1 MLFKDIPIGGRNKLA
16 RKVMLSPEDKNNP
29 QIRVLSEDLA
39 NQIAA
44 GEVVERPASV
54 VKELI
59 ENSIDA
65 RAKII
70 RLDIE
75 GGGKKKIR
83 VMDNGIGMLPEEC
96 KIAFSRHATSKIS
109 KFGDLETIRSLGF
122 RGEAL
127 PSIASVAKVRCVSA
141 RNENQ
146 GGKLIVL
153 EGGTLIEEKDFA
165 CPQGTTIE
173 VDQLF
178 YVTPAR
184 SKFLKGDS
192 TEFSHITQVVTQ
204 HALAY
209 PSIHFQL
216 THNGRDV
223 IQTLPTD
230 QIHYRIAELF
240 GADLAKSLVQV
251 TSNSED
257 YELQGYVSNPVYNRS
272 NRSAQY
278 CFING
283 RFVRDKVILH
293 ATQQGYS
300 HLLPKGK
307 HPALF
312 LFLNMEPRLLDV
324 NVHPSKAEVR
334 FAFQQDVHQFVSR
347 SIRDALENN
356 LQTPVEETQTVYN
369 DIPISTGSE
378 NRVFRQDIPFRVGK
392 KYETCSF
399 EQGKMSEFLRGTNYS
414 AGIEPQASSSLQQV
428 MGFGKPPI
436 PVSNLIYSEFEP
448 LGQLDSSFIIMQG
461 KKGLLVVDQHVAH
474 ERILYERFREAAKE
488 KKIEVQNLLFP
499 ITVEIPPTE
508 TEILTPHLERLR
520 QLGLELETFGKNEFL
535 LRSVPAILKNIDNEK
550 ILRDTIELLPTGDNE
565 DILHDKYQD
574 VLIMMSCRN
583 AIKVNHPLNLEQ
595 IRKLISDLEETSM
608 PFTCPH
614 GRPISL
620 LFDMDDILKKFLRK

>member
-1 MLFKDIPIGGRNKLA
+1 M
-16 RKVMLSPEDKNNP
+16 KNNKP
-29 QIRVLSEDLA
+29 PIRVLSDDLA

-54 VKELI
+54 VKELV

-65 RAKII
+65 EATLI
-70 RLDIE
+70 RLEIE

-83 VMDNGIGMLPEEC
+83 IMDNGLGMLPEEC
-96 KIAFSRHATSKIS
+96 GIAFSRHATSKIS
-109 KFGDLETIRSLGF
+109 EFSDLETIQSLGF

-127 PSIASVAKVRCVSA
+127 PSIASVAKVRCTSA
-141 RNENQ
+141 RNEEQ
-146 GGKLIVL
+146 GGKLIVV

-173 VDQLF
+173 VAQLF
-178 YVTPAR
+178 YSTPAR

-204 HALAY
+204 QALAY
-209 PSIHFQL
+209 PSIQFQL

-240 GADLAKSLVQV
+240 GTDMAKSLVQV
-251 TSNSED
+251 NSSSGD
-257 YELQGYVSNPVYNRS
+257 YQLEGYVSNPVYTRS

-300 HLLPKGK
+300 HLLPKGQ

-312 LFLNMEPRLLDV
+312 LYLKMDPKLLDV

-347 SIRDALENN
+347 SIREALEKN
-356 LQTPVEETQTVYN
+356 LQTPIQEQKPVD
-369 DIPISTGSE
+369 DIPISVSPSYKQEAPAWVKASENTVTFQQGNLSEALKNMTGSHGFE
-378 NRVFRQDIPFRVGK
+378 AQPSSIP
-392 KYETCSF
+392 
-399 EQGKMSEFLRGTNYS
+399 
-414 AGIEPQASSSLQQV
+414 QQV
-428 MGFGKPPI
+428 IGFDKPPI
-436 PVSNLIYSEFEP
+436 PVSHLIYSEFEP
-448 LGQLDSSFIIMQG
+448 LGQLDNSFIIMQG
-461 KKGLLVVDQHVAH
+461 KRGLLVVDQHVAH

-488 KKIEVQNLLFP
+488 KRVEVQNLLFP
-499 ITVEIPPTE
+499 ETIGLSPAE
-508 TEILTPHLERLR
+508 TEVLSPHIDRLKE
-520 QLGLELETFGKNEFL
+520 LGLELEPFGKNEFL
-535 LRSVPAILKNIDNEK
+535 LRSVPAILKNINSEK
-550 ILRDTIELLPTGDNE
+550 LLRDTLELLPKESDEN
-565 DILHDKYQD
+565 ILHDKYED

-583 AIKVNHPLNLEQ
+583 AIKVNHPMNLDQ
-595 IRKLISDLEETSM
+595 IRKLISDLEQTSM

-620 LFDMDDILKKFLRK
+620 LFEMDDILKKFLRK

>member
-1 MLFKDIPIGGRNKLA
+1 MPTSADINKP
-16 RKVMLSPEDKNNP
+16 R
-29 QIRVLSEDLA
+29 IRVLSEELA

-54 VKELI
+54 VKELL

-65 RAKII
+65 GATLI
-70 RLDIE
+70 RIDIE

-83 VMDNGIGMLPEEC
+83 IMDNGIGMLPEEC
-96 KIAFSRHATSKIS
+96 RIAFSRHATSKIS
-109 KFGDLETIRSLGF
+109 DFSDLETIHSLGF

-127 PSIASVAKVRCVSA
+127 PSIASVAKVRCTSA
-141 RNENQ
+141 RSENQ
-146 GGKLIVL
+146 GGKLIVV
-153 EGGTLIEEKDFA
+153 EGGELIEEKDFA

-173 VDQLF
+173 VAQLF
-178 YVTPAR
+178 YITPAR

-204 HALAY
+204 QALAY
-209 PSIHFQL
+209 PSIQFQL
-216 THNGRDV
+216 THNGREV
-223 IQTLPTD
+223 IQTLPSD

-240 GADLAKSLVQV
+240 GTELAKSLVQV
-251 TSNSED
+251 KSSSGD
-257 YELQGYVSNPVYNRS
+257 YRLEGYVSNPVFTRS

-283 RFVRDKVILH
+283 RFVRDKVVLH

-300 HLLPKGK
+300 HLLPKGQ

-312 LFLNMEPRLLDV
+312 LYLNMDPKLLDV

-334 FAFQQDVHQFVSR
+334 FAFQQDVHQFISR
-347 SIRDALENN
+347 SIREALEKN
-356 LQTPVEETQTVYN
+356 LQSPAEDLQPVYEN
-369 DIPISTGSE
+369 IPI
-378 NRVFRQDIPFRVGK
+378 K
-392 KYETCSF
+392 
-399 EQGKMSEFLRGTNYS
+399 TNY
-414 AGIEPQASSSLQQV
+414 EKPFYREASSWVNKSEEVAPFQQGDLSEALRNMTSSHGFHSKISSSPQQV
-428 MGFGKPPI
+428 MGFDKAPI

-448 LGQLDSSFIIMQG
+448 LGQLNSSFIIMQG

-474 ERILYERFREAAKE
+474 ERILYERFRESAKK

-499 ITVEIPPTE
+499 LTVEFSPAE
-508 TEILTPHLERLR
+508 TELLIFHLDRLK

-550 ILRDTIELLPTGDNE
+550 LLRDTIELLPKDGDEN
-565 DILHDKYQD
+565 ILHEKYED

-583 AIKVNHPLNLEQ
+583 AIKVNHPLNLDQ
-595 IRKLISDLEETSM
+595 IRKLISDLEQTSM

-620 LFDMDDILKKFLRK
+620 LFDIEDILKKFLRK

>member
-1 MLFKDIPIGGRNKLA
+1 MPRPTDINK
-16 RKVMLSPEDKNNP
+16 S
-29 QIRVLSEDLA
+29 QIRILSDDLA

-54 VKELI
+54 VKELL

-65 RAKII
+65 GATLI

-83 VMDNGIGMLPEEC
+83 IMDNGMGMLPEEC
-96 KIAFSRHATSKIS
+96 KLAFSRHATSKIS
-109 KFGDLETIRSLGF
+109 EFSDLETIQSLGF

-127 PSIASVAKVRCVSA
+127 PSIASVAKVRCTSA
-141 RNENQ
+141 RSETQ
-146 GGKLIVL
+146 GGKLIVV
-153 EGGTLIEEKDFA
+153 EGGTLVEDKDFA

-173 VDQLF
+173 VAQLF
-178 YVTPAR
+178 YSTPAR

-204 HALAY
+204 QALAY
-209 PSIHFQL
+209 PSIQFQL
-216 THNGRDV
+216 IHNGRNV

-230 QIHYRIAELF
+230 QTHYRIAELF
-240 GADLAKSLVQV
+240 GADLGKSLVQV
-251 TSNSED
+251 NSNSGD
-257 YELQGYVSNPVYNRS
+257 YQLEGYVSNPVYTRS

-300 HLLPKGK
+300 HLLPKGQ

-312 LFLNMEPRLLDV
+312 LYLTMDPKLLDV

-347 SIRDALENN
+347 SIREGLEKNM
-356 LQTPVEETQTVYN
+356 QAPVEDVRPIN
-369 DIPISTGSE
+369 DDIPIHSNFRKPTETPSWIGKSEKTSFSQGNLSDSLRAMAGSH
-378 NRVFRQDIPFRVGK
+378 G
-392 KYETCSF
+392 F
-399 EQGKMSEFLRGTNYS
+399 ES
-414 AGIEPQASSSLQQV
+414 QATTPSSQV
-428 MGFGKPPI
+428 TWFDKPPI
-436 PVSNLIYSEFEP
+436 PVSHLIYSEFEP
-448 LGQLDSSFIIMQG
+448 LGQLDCSFIIMQG

-499 ITVEIPPTE
+499 LTVEFSPAE
-508 TEILTPHLERLR
+508 TEILTPHLDRLQ

-550 ILRDTIELLPTGDNE
+550 LLRDTIELLPKGGEENV
-565 DILHDKYQD
+565 LHDKYED

-583 AIKVNHPLNLEQ
+583 AIKVNHPLNLDQ
-595 IRKLISDLEETSM
+595 IRKLISDLEQTTM

-620 LFDMDDILKKFLRK
+620 LFDMNDILKKFLRK

>member
-1 MLFKDIPIGGRNKLA
+1 VEKHK
-16 RKVMLSPEDKNNP
+16 SS
-29 QIRVLSEDLA
+29 IRVLSEDLA

-54 VKELI
+54 VKELV

-65 RAKII
+65 GATLI

-75 GGGKKKIR
+75 GGGKTKIR
-83 VMDNGIGMLPEEC
+83 IMDNGMGMLPEEC

-109 KFGDLETIRSLGF
+109 EFSDLETIQSLGF

-127 PSIASVAKVRCVSA
+127 PSIASVAKVRCTSA
-141 RNENQ
+141 RDEEQ
-146 GGKLIVL
+146 GGKRIVV
-153 EGGTLIEEKDFA
+153 EGGELIEEKDFA

-173 VDQLF
+173 VAHLF
-178 YVTPAR
+178 YSTPAR

-204 HALAY
+204 QALAY
-209 PSIHFQL
+209 PAIQFQL
-216 THNGRDV
+216 THNGREV

-230 QIHYRIAELF
+230 QVHYRIAELF

-251 TSNSED
+251 NSSSGD
-257 YELQGYVSNPVYNRS
+257 YKLEGYVSNPVYTRS
-272 NRSAQY
+272 NRSAQF

-300 HLLPKGK
+300 HLLPKGQ

-312 LFLNMEPRLLDV
+312 LYLTMDPKLLDV

-347 SIRDALENN
+347 SILEALEKNT
-356 LQTPVEETQTVYN
+356 QTPVEKPQSIDD
-369 DIPISTGSE
+369 DIPINTPYEKPFYKSE
-378 NRVFRQDIPFRVGK
+378 VPSWAVKQEPGAPYQQGNLS
-392 KYETCSF
+392 EAL
-399 EQGKMSEFLRGTNYS
+399 GKMGHGFDLQT
-414 AGIEPQASSSLQQV
+414 PSLPQQV
-428 MGFGKPPI
+428 MGFDKVPV

-448 LGQLDSSFIIMQG
+448 LGQLENSFIVMQG

-474 ERILYERFREAAKE
+474 ERILYERFREAAKD

-499 ITVEIPPTE
+499 ETIEFSPAE
-508 TEILTPHLERLR
+508 TEILIPHIDRLKE
-520 QLGLELETFGKNEFL
+520 LGLELEAFGKNGFL
-535 LRSVPAILKNIDNEK
+535 LRSVPAILKNTDNEK
-550 ILRDTIELLPTGDNE
+550 LLRDTIELLPKGGNE
-565 DILHDKYQD
+565 DILHDKYED

-583 AIKVNHPLNLEQ
+583 AIKVNHPLNLDQ
-595 IRKLISDLEETSM
+595 IRKLISDLEQTSM

-620 LFDMDDILKKFLRK
+620 LFDIDDILKKFLRK

>member
-1 MLFKDIPIGGRNKLA
+1 
-16 RKVMLSPEDKNNP
+16 MLSD
-29 QIRVLSEDLA
+29 DLA

-54 VKELI
+54 VKELV

-65 RAKII
+65 DATLI

-83 VMDNGIGMLPEEC
+83 VMDNGMGMLPEEC
-96 KIAFSRHATSKIS
+96 KTAFSRHATSKIS
-109 KFGDLETIRSLGF
+109 ELSDLETIQSLGF

-127 PSIASVAKVRCVSA
+127 PSIASVAKVRCTSA
-141 RNENQ
+141 RSENQ
-146 GGKLIVL
+146 GGKLIVV
-153 EGGTLIEEKDFA
+153 EGGNLIEEKDFA

-173 VDQLF
+173 VAQLF

-204 HALAY
+204 QALAY
-209 PSIHFQL
+209 PSIQFQL
-216 THNGRDV
+216 THNGREV

-240 GADLAKSLVQV
+240 GTDLAKSLVQV
-251 TSNSED
+251 KSSSGD
-257 YELQGYVSNPVYNRS
+257 YRLKGYVSNPVYTRS

-278 CFING
+278 CFVNG

-293 ATQQGYS
+293 GTQQGYN
-300 HLLPKGK
+300 HLLPKGQ

-312 LFLNMEPRLLDV
+312 LYLSMNPKLLDV

-334 FAFQQDVHQFVSR
+334 FAFQQDVHQFISR
-347 SIRDALENN
+347 SIREALEKN
-356 LQTPVEETQTVYN
+356 LQSPVEDLQSVYEN
-369 DIPISTGSE
+369 IPT
-378 NRVFRQDIPFRVGK
+378 K
-392 KYETCSF
+392 
-399 EQGKMSEFLRGTNYS
+399 TNYEKPFYS
-414 AGIEPQASSSLQQV
+414 EAPSWVKKSEEVAPFQQGNLSEALRNMTDSHGFHSKISSSPQQV
-428 MGFGKPPI
+428 MGFDKAPI

-448 LGQLDSSFIIMQG
+448 LGQLNSSFIIMQG

-474 ERILYERFREAAKE
+474 ERILYERFRESAKK

-499 ITVEIPPTE
+499 LTVELSPTE
-508 TEILTPHLERLR
+508 TELLIFHLDRLK

-550 ILRDTIELLPTGDNE
+550 LLRDTIELLPKDGDEN
-565 DILHDKYQD
+565 ILHEKYED

-583 AIKVNHPLNLEQ
+583 AIKVNHPLNLDQ
-595 IRKLISDLEETSM
+595 IRKLISDLEQTSM

-620 LFDMDDILKKFLRK
+620 LFGMDDILKKFLRKKTIPVEGNKK

>member
-1 MLFKDIPIGGRNKLA
+1 MPTPTDINQQ
-16 RKVMLSPEDKNNP
+16 
-29 QIRVLSEDLA
+29 QIRVLSDDLA

-54 VKELI
+54 VKELV

-65 RAKII
+65 GATLI

-75 GGGKKKIR
+75 EGGKKKIR
-83 VMDNGIGMLPEEC
+83 IMDNGMGMLPEEC
-96 KIAFSRHATSKIS
+96 KLAFSRHATSKIS
-109 KFGDLETIRSLGF
+109 EFSDLETIQSLGF

-127 PSIASVAKVRCVSA
+127 PSIASVAKVRCTSA

-146 GGKLIVL
+146 GGKLIVV
-153 EGGTLIEEKDFA
+153 EGGALVEDKDFA

-173 VDQLF
+173 VAQLF
-178 YVTPAR
+178 YSTPAR

-204 HALAY
+204 QALAY
-209 PSIHFQL
+209 PSIQFQL
-216 THNGRDV
+216 FHNGRDV

-240 GADLAKSLVQV
+240 GADLGKSLVQV
-251 TSNSED
+251 NSSSGD
-257 YELQGYVSNPVYNRS
+257 YQLEGYVSNPVYTRS

-293 ATQQGYS
+293 ATQQGYN
-300 HLLPKGK
+300 HLLPKGQ

-312 LFLNMEPRLLDV
+312 LYLTTDPKLLDV

-347 SIRDALENN
+347 SIRQALEKNM
-356 LQTPVEETQTVYN
+356 QAPVEDVRSIVDISPNSNYKKPIETPSWQNKSEEYHSFSQGNLSDTLKAMA
-369 DIPISTGSE
+369 GSH
-378 NRVFRQDIPFRVGK
+378 G
-392 KYETCSF
+392 F
-399 EQGKMSEFLRGTNYS
+399 ESKATT
-414 AGIEPQASSSLQQV
+414 PSSSV
-428 MGFGKPPI
+428 TWFDKPPI
-436 PVSNLIYSEFEP
+436 PVSHLIYSEFEP

-474 ERILYERFREAAKE
+474 ERILYERFREAAKK

-499 ITVEIPPTE
+499 LTVKFSPAE
-508 TEILTPHLERLR
+508 TEILTPHLDRLK
-520 QLGLELETFGKNEFL
+520 QLGLELEIFGKNEFL

-550 ILRDTIELLPTGDNE
+550 LLRDTIELLPKGGDEN
-565 DILHDKYQD
+565 ILHDKYED

-583 AIKVNHPLNLEQ
+583 AIKVNHTLNLDQ
-595 IRKLISDLEETSM
+595 IRKLISDLEQTTM

>member
-1 MLFKDIPIGGRNKLA
+1 MPSTTNINQ
-16 RKVMLSPEDKNNP
+16 P
-29 QIRVLSEDLA
+29 QIKVLSEDLA

-54 VKELI
+54 VKELV

-65 RAKII
+65 GATLI

-83 VMDNGIGMLPEEC
+83 IMDNGMGMLPGEC
-96 KIAFSRHATSKIS
+96 KLAFSRHATSKIF
-109 KFGDLETIRSLGF
+109 KFSDLETIQSLGF

-127 PSIASVAKVRCVSA
+127 PSIASVAKVRCTSA
-141 RNENQ
+141 RSENQ
-146 GGKLIVL
+146 GGKLIVV
-153 EGGTLIEEKDFA
+153 EGGALVEDKDFA

-173 VDQLF
+173 VAQLF
-178 YVTPAR
+178 YSTPAR

-204 HALAY
+204 QALAY
-209 PSIHFQL
+209 PSIQFQL

-240 GADLAKSLVQV
+240 GADLGKSLVQV
-251 TSNSED
+251 SSSSGD
-257 YELQGYVSNPVYNRS
+257 YQLKGYVSNPVYTRS

-300 HLLPKGK
+300 HLLPKGQ

-312 LFLNMEPRLLDV
+312 LYLTMDPKLLDV

-347 SIRDALENN
+347 SIREALEKNMQAPVEDVRPIDDDIPLHSNYKKPIEPPSFSQGNLADALRTMAGSHGFES
-356 LQTPVEETQTVYN
+356 QTTTP
-369 DIPISTGSE
+369 
-378 NRVFRQDIPFRVGK
+378 
-392 KYETCSF
+392 
-399 EQGKMSEFLRGTNYS
+399 
-414 AGIEPQASSSLQQV
+414 SLSV
-428 MGFGKPPI
+428 TWFDKPPI
-436 PVSNLIYSEFEP
+436 PVSHLIYSEFEP
-448 LGQLDSSFIIMQG
+448 LGQLDCSFIIMQG

-474 ERILYERFREAAKE
+474 ERILYECFREAAKK

-499 ITVEIPPTE
+499 LTVKFSPAE
-508 TEILTPHLERLR
+508 TEILTPHLDRLQ

-550 ILRDTIELLPTGDNE
+550 LLRDTIELLPKSGNE
-565 DILHDKYQD
+565 NVLHDKYQD

-583 AIKVNHPLNLEQ
+583 AIKVNHPLNLDQ
-595 IRKLISDLEETSM
+595 IRKLISDLEQTTM

>member
-1 MLFKDIPIGGRNKLA
+1 
-16 RKVMLSPEDKNNP
+16 MLSLEDINNSK
-29 QIRVLSEDLA
+29 IRILSEDLA

-54 VKELI
+54 VKELV

-65 RAKII
+65 GATLI

-75 GGGKKKIR
+75 GGGKKKIHI
-83 VMDNGIGMLPEEC
+83 MDNGMGMLPDEC
-96 KIAFSRHATSKIS
+96 RLAFARHATSKIS
-109 KFGDLETIRSLGF
+109 EFSDLETICSLGF

-127 PSIASVAKVRCVSA
+127 PSIASVAKVRCISS
-141 RNENQ
+141 RNEYQ
-146 GGKLIVL
+146 GGKLVIV

-173 VDQLF
+173 VDNLF
-178 YVTPAR
+178 YATPAR

-209 PSIHFQL
+209 PAIQFQL
-216 THNGRDV
+216 THNGREV
-223 IQTLPTD
+223 IRTLPTD
-230 QIHYRIAELF
+230 QNSYRIAELF
-240 GADLAKSLVQV
+240 GVTLAKSLVQV
-251 TSNSED
+251 ESSSGD
-257 YELQGYVSNPVYNRS
+257 YKLQGYVSNPVYSRS

-312 LFLNMEPRLLDV
+312 LYLNMDPRLMDV

-334 FAFQQDVHQFVSR
+334 FAFQQDVHQFVSH
-347 SIRDALENN
+347 SVHDALEKN
-356 LQTPVEETQTVYN
+356 LQTTVEESGPIYD
-369 DIPISTGSE
+369 DIPINTTYSNPG
-378 NRVFRQDIPFRVGK
+378 FRQEIASGMVKQD
-392 KYETCSF
+392 ETCAF
-399 EQGKMSEFLRGTNYS
+399 KQEKIPEVLRGMS
-414 AGIEPQASSSLQQV
+414 RSDDFEPNRPSLPQQV
-428 MGFGKPPI
+428 MGFDKSPV

-488 KKIEVQNLLFP
+488 KKIEIQNLLFP
-499 ITVEIPPTE
+499 LTIELSPVE
-508 TEILTPHLERLR
+508 TEILIPHLERLQ
-520 QLGLELETFGKNEFL
+520 QLGLELESFGKNEFL

-550 ILRDTIELLPTGDNE
+550 ILRDTIELLPKGGHE
-565 DILHDKYQD
+565 DILHDKYED

-583 AIKVNHPLNLEQ
+583 AIKVNHTLNLEQ
-595 IRKLISDLEETSM
+595 IRKLISDLEQTSM

>member
-1 MLFKDIPIGGRNKLA
+1 MPTSADINKP
-16 RKVMLSPEDKNNP
+16 R
-29 QIRVLSEDLA
+29 IRVLSEELA

-54 VKELI
+54 VKELL

-65 RAKII
+65 GATLI
-70 RLDIE
+70 RIDIE

-83 VMDNGIGMLPEEC
+83 IMDNGIGMLPEEC
-96 KIAFSRHATSKIS
+96 SIAFSRHATSKIS
-109 KFGDLETIRSLGF
+109 DFSDLETIHSLGF

-127 PSIASVAKVRCVSA
+127 PSIASVAKVRCASA

-146 GGKLIVL
+146 GGKLIVV
-153 EGGTLIEEKDFA
+153 EGGELIEEKDFA

-173 VDQLF
+173 VAQLF
-178 YVTPAR
+178 YITPAR

-204 HALAY
+204 QALAY
-209 PSIHFQL
+209 PSIQFQL
-216 THNGRDV
+216 THNGREV
-223 IQTLPTD
+223 IQTLPSD

-240 GADLAKSLVQV
+240 GTALAKSLVQV
-251 TSNSED
+251 KSSSGD
-257 YELQGYVSNPVYNRS
+257 YRLEGYVSNPVFTRS

-283 RFVRDKVILH
+283 RFVRDKVVLH

-300 HLLPKGK
+300 HLLPKGQ

-312 LFLNMEPRLLDV
+312 LYLNMDPKLLDV

-334 FAFQQDVHQFVSR
+334 FAFQQDVHQFISR
-347 SIRDALENN
+347 SIREALEKN
-356 LQTPVEETQTVYN
+356 LQSPAEDLQPVYEN
-369 DIPISTGSE
+369 IPI
-378 NRVFRQDIPFRVGK
+378 K
-392 KYETCSF
+392 
-399 EQGKMSEFLRGTNYS
+399 TNY
-414 AGIEPQASSSLQQV
+414 EKPFYREASSWVNKPEEIAPFQQGDLSEALRNMTSSHGFHSKISSSPQQV
-428 MGFGKPPI
+428 MGFDKAPI

-448 LGQLDSSFIIMQG
+448 LGQLKSSFIIMQG

-474 ERILYERFREAAKE
+474 ERILYERFRESAKK

-499 ITVEIPPTE
+499 LTVEFSPAE
-508 TEILTPHLERLR
+508 TELLIFHLDRLK

-550 ILRDTIELLPTGDNE
+550 LLRDTIELLPKDGDEN
-565 DILHDKYQD
+565 ILHEKYED

-583 AIKVNHPLNLEQ
+583 AIKVNHPLNLDQ
-595 IRKLISDLEETSM
+595 IRKLISDLEQTSM

-620 LFDMDDILKKFLRK
+620 LFDIEDILKKFLRK

>member
-1 MLFKDIPIGGRNKLA
+1 MSTHTDTNK
-16 RKVMLSPEDKNNP
+16 P
-29 QIRVLSEDLA
+29 QIRILSDDLA

-54 VKELI
+54 VKELV

-65 RAKII
+65 GATLI

-75 GGGKKKIR
+75 SGGKKKIR
-83 VMDNGIGMLPEEC
+83 IMDNGMGMRPEEC
-96 KIAFSRHATSKIS
+96 KLAFSRHATSKIS
-109 KFGDLETIRSLGF
+109 EFSDLETIQSLGF

-127 PSIASVAKVRCVSA
+127 PSIASVAKVRCTSA
-141 RNENQ
+141 RSETQ
-146 GGKLIVL
+146 GGKLIVV
-153 EGGTLIEEKDFA
+153 EGGTLVEDKDFA

-173 VDQLF
+173 VAQLF
-178 YVTPAR
+178 YSTPAR

-204 HALAY
+204 QALAY
-209 PSIHFQL
+209 PAIQFQL

-240 GADLAKSLVQV
+240 GADLGKSLVQV
-251 TSNSED
+251 SSSSGD
-257 YELQGYVSNPVYNRS
+257 YQLEGYVSNPVYTRS
-272 NRSAQY
+272 NRSAQF

-293 ATQQGYS
+293 STQQGYS
-300 HLLPKGK
+300 HLLPKGQ

-312 LFLNMEPRLLDV
+312 LYLTMDPKLLDV

-347 SIRDALENN
+347 SIREALEKNM
-356 LQTPVEETQTVYN
+356 QAPIEAVRSQSD
-369 DIPISTGSE
+369 DIPIHSNYRKPIETPSW
-378 NRVFRQDIPFRVGK
+378 VGK
-392 KYETCSF
+392 SEETTSQGNLSDALRTMAGGHGF
-399 EQGKMSEFLRGTNYS
+399 ESQTTT
-414 AGIEPQASSSLQQV
+414 PSSQV
-428 MGFGKPPI
+428 TWFDKPPI
-436 PVSNLIYSEFEP
+436 PVSHLIYSEFEP

-499 ITVEIPPTE
+499 LTVEFSPAE
-508 TEILTPHLERLR
+508 TEILTPHLDRLQ

-550 ILRDTIELLPTGDNE
+550 LLRDTIELLPKGGDENV
-565 DILHDKYQD
+565 LHDKYED

-583 AIKVNHPLNLEQ
+583 AIKVNHPLNLDQ
-595 IRKLISDLEETSM
+595 IRKLISDLEQTTM

>member
-1 MLFKDIPIGGRNKLA
+1 MPTSADINKP
-16 RKVMLSPEDKNNP
+16 R
-29 QIRVLSEDLA
+29 IRVLSEELA

-54 VKELI
+54 VKELL

-65 RAKII
+65 GATLI
-70 RLDIE
+70 RIDIE

-83 VMDNGIGMLPEEC
+83 IMDNGMGMLPEEC
-96 KIAFSRHATSKIS
+96 RIAFSRHATSKIS
-109 KFGDLETIRSLGF
+109 DFSDLETIHSLGF

-127 PSIASVAKVRCVSA
+127 PSIASVAKVRCTSA
-141 RNENQ
+141 RSENQ
-146 GGKLIVL
+146 GGKLIVV
-153 EGGTLIEEKDFA
+153 EGGELIEEKDFA

-173 VDQLF
+173 VGQLF
-178 YVTPAR
+178 YITPAR

-204 HALAY
+204 QALAY
-209 PSIHFQL
+209 PSIQFQL
-216 THNGRDV
+216 THNGREV
-223 IQTLPTD
+223 IQTLPSD

-240 GADLAKSLVQV
+240 GTELAKSLVQV
-251 TSNSED
+251 KSSSGD
-257 YELQGYVSNPVYNRS
+257 YRLEGYVSNPVITRS

-283 RFVRDKVILH
+283 RFVRDKVVLH

-300 HLLPKGK
+300 HLLPKGQ

-312 LFLNMEPRLLDV
+312 LYLTMDPKLLDV

-334 FAFQQDVHQFVSR
+334 FAFQQDVHQFISR
-347 SIRDALENN
+347 SIRDALEKN
-356 LQTPVEETQTVYN
+356 LQSPVEDLQPVYE
-369 DIPISTGSE
+369 DIPI
-378 NRVFRQDIPFRVGK
+378 K
-392 KYETCSF
+392 
-399 EQGKMSEFLRGTNYS
+399 TNYEKTFYRETS
-414 AGIEPQASSSLQQV
+414 SWVNKSEEVASFQQGDLSEALRNMTSSHGFHSKISSSPQQV
-428 MGFGKPPI
+428 MGFDKAPI

-448 LGQLDSSFIIMQG
+448 LGQLNSSFIIMQG
-461 KKGLLVVDQHVAH
+461 KKGVLVVDQHVAH
-474 ERILYERFREAAKE
+474 ERILYERFRESAEK

-499 ITVEIPPTE
+499 LTVEFSPAE
-508 TEILTPHLERLR
+508 TELLNFHLDRLK

-550 ILRDTIELLPTGDNE
+550 LLRDTIELLPKGGDEN
-565 DILHDKYQD
+565 ILHEKFED

-583 AIKVNHPLNLEQ
+583 AIKVNHPLNLDQ
-595 IRKLISDLEETSM
+595 IRKLISDLEQTSM

-620 LFDMDDILKKFLRK
+620 LFGMDDILKKFLRK

>member
-1 MLFKDIPIGGRNKLA
+1 MPTSADINKP
-16 RKVMLSPEDKNNP
+16 R
-29 QIRVLSEDLA
+29 IRVLSEELA

-54 VKELI
+54 VKELL

-65 RAKII
+65 GATLI
-70 RLDIE
+70 RIDIE

-83 VMDNGIGMLPEEC
+83 IMDNGMGMLPEEC
-96 KIAFSRHATSKIS
+96 RIAFSRHATSKIS
-109 KFGDLETIRSLGF
+109 DFSDLETIHSLGF

-127 PSIASVAKVRCVSA
+127 PSIASVAKVRCTSA
-141 RNENQ
+141 RSENQ
-146 GGKLIVL
+146 GGKLIVV
-153 EGGTLIEEKDFA
+153 EGGELIEEKDFA

-173 VDQLF
+173 VAQLF

-204 HALAY
+204 QALAY
-209 PSIHFQL
+209 PSIQFQL
-216 THNGRDV
+216 THNGREV
-223 IQTLPTD
+223 IQTLPSD
-230 QIHYRIAELF
+230 QINYRIAELF
-240 GADLAKSLVQV
+240 GTELAKSLVQV
-251 TSNSED
+251 KSSSGVYRLE
-257 YELQGYVSNPVYNRS
+257 GYVSNPVFTRS

-283 RFVRDKVILH
+283 RFVRDKVVLH

-300 HLLPKGK
+300 HLLPKGQ

-312 LFLNMEPRLLDV
+312 LYLTMDPKLLDV

-334 FAFQQDVHQFVSR
+334 FAFQQDVHQFISR
-347 SIRDALENN
+347 SIREALEKN
-356 LQTPVEETQTVYN
+356 LQSPVEDLQPVYDN
-369 DIPISTGSE
+369 IPT
-378 NRVFRQDIPFRVGK
+378 K
-392 KYETCSF
+392 
-399 EQGKMSEFLRGTNYS
+399 TNYEKPFYS
-414 AGIEPQASSSLQQV
+414 EAPSWVKKSEEVAPFQQGNLSEALRNMTDSHGFHSKISSSPQQV
-428 MGFGKPPI
+428 MGFDKAPI

-448 LGQLDSSFIIMQG
+448 LGQLNSSFIIMQG

-474 ERILYERFREAAKE
+474 ERILYERFRESAKK

-499 ITVEIPPTE
+499 LTVEFSPTE
-508 TEILTPHLERLR
+508 TELLIFHLDRLK

-550 ILRDTIELLPTGDNE
+550 LLRDTIELLPKGGDEN
-565 DILHDKYQD
+565 ILHEKYED

-583 AIKVNHPLNLEQ
+583 AIKVNHPLNLDQ
-595 IRKLISDLEETSM
+595 IRKLISDLEQTSM

-620 LFDMDDILKKFLRK
+620 LFGMDDILKKFLRK

>member
-1 MLFKDIPIGGRNKLA
+1 MLTPIDINK
-16 RKVMLSPEDKNNP
+16 P
-29 QIRVLSEDLA
+29 QIRVLSDELA

-54 VKELI
+54 VKELV

-65 RAKII
+65 GATLI

-83 VMDNGIGMLPEEC
+83 IMDNGMGMLPEEC
-96 KIAFSRHATSKIS
+96 MLAFSRHATSKIS
-109 KFGDLETIRSLGF
+109 EFSDLETIQSLGF

-127 PSIASVAKVRCVSA
+127 PSIASVAKVRCTSA
-141 RNENQ
+141 RNETQ
-146 GGKLIVL
+146 GGKLIVV
-153 EGGTLIEEKDFA
+153 EGGILVEDKDFA

-173 VDQLF
+173 VAQLF
-178 YVTPAR
+178 YSTPAR

-204 HALAY
+204 QALAY
-209 PSIHFQL
+209 PAIKFQL

-230 QIHYRIAELF
+230 QIHYRVAELF
-240 GADLAKSLVQV
+240 GADLGKSLVQV
-251 TSNSED
+251 KSSSGD
-257 YELQGYVSNPVYNRS
+257 YQLEGYVSNPVYTRS

-300 HLLPKGK
+300 HLLPKGQ

-312 LFLNMEPRLLDV
+312 LYLTMDPKLLDV
-324 NVHPSKAEVR
+324 NVHPSKAQVR

-347 SIRDALENN
+347 SIREALEKNMQAPDARPIN
-356 LQTPVEETQTVYN
+356 D
-369 DIPISTGSE
+369 DIPIHSNYRKPIETPSWIGKLEEST
-378 NRVFRQDIPFRVGK
+378 
-392 KYETCSF
+392 SF
-399 EQGKMSEFLRGTNYS
+399 SQGKLSDALRTMAGTHGFES
-414 AGIEPQASSSLQQV
+414 QTTTPSSQV
-428 MGFGKPPI
+428 TWFDKHPI
-436 PVSNLIYSEFEP
+436 PVSHLIYSEFEP

-499 ITVEIPPTE
+499 LTIEFSPAE
-508 TEILTPHLERLR
+508 TEILTPHLDRLQ
-520 QLGLELETFGKNEFL
+520 QLGLELEAFGKNEFL

-550 ILRDTIELLPTGDNE
+550 LLRDTIEILPKGGEENV
-565 DILHDKYQD
+565 LHDKYED

-583 AIKVNHPLNLEQ
+583 AIKVNHPLNLDQ
-595 IRKLISDLEETSM
+595 IRKLISDLEQTTM

-620 LFDMDDILKKFLRK
+620 LFDMDDILKRFLRK

>member
-1 MLFKDIPIGGRNKLA
+1 MPTSADINKP
-16 RKVMLSPEDKNNP
+16 R
-29 QIRVLSEDLA
+29 IRVLSEELA

-54 VKELI
+54 VKELL

-65 RAKII
+65 GATLI
-70 RLDIE
+70 RIDIE

-83 VMDNGIGMLPEEC
+83 IMDNGIGILPEEC
-96 KIAFSRHATSKIS
+96 RIAFSRHATSKIS
-109 KFGDLETIRSLGF
+109 DFSDLETIHSLGF

-127 PSIASVAKVRCVSA
+127 PSIASVAKVRCTSA
-141 RNENQ
+141 RSENQ
-146 GGKLIVL
+146 GGKLIVV
-153 EGGTLIEEKDFA
+153 EGGELIEEKDFA

-173 VDQLF
+173 VAQLF
-178 YVTPAR
+178 YITPAR

-204 HALAY
+204 QALAY
-209 PSIHFQL
+209 PSIQFQL
-216 THNGRDV
+216 THNGREV
-223 IQTLPTD
+223 IQTLPSD

-240 GADLAKSLVQV
+240 GTELAKSLVQV
-251 TSNSED
+251 NSSSGD
-257 YELQGYVSNPVYNRS
+257 YRLEGYVSNPVFTRS

-283 RFVRDKVILH
+283 RFVRDKVVLH

-300 HLLPKGK
+300 HLLPKGQ

-312 LFLNMEPRLLDV
+312 LYLNMDPKLLDV

-334 FAFQQDVHQFVSR
+334 FAFQQDVHQFISR
-347 SIRDALENN
+347 SIREALEKN
-356 LQTPVEETQTVYN
+356 LLSPAEDLQPVYEN
-369 DIPISTGSE
+369 IPI
-378 NRVFRQDIPFRVGK
+378 K
-392 KYETCSF
+392 
-399 EQGKMSEFLRGTNYS
+399 TNY
-414 AGIEPQASSSLQQV
+414 EKPFYREASSWVNKSEEVAPFQQGDLSEALRNMTSSHGFHSKISSSPQQV
-428 MGFGKPPI
+428 MGFDKAPI

-448 LGQLDSSFIIMQG
+448 LGQLNSSFIIMQG

-474 ERILYERFREAAKE
+474 ERILYERFRESAKK

-499 ITVEIPPTE
+499 LTVEFSPAE
-508 TEILTPHLERLR
+508 TELLIFHLDRLK

-550 ILRDTIELLPTGDNE
+550 LLRDTIELLPKGGDEN
-565 DILHDKYQD
+565 ILHEKFED

-583 AIKVNHPLNLEQ
+583 AIKVNHPLNLDQ
-595 IRKLISDLEETSM
+595 IRKLISDLEQTSM
-608 PFTCPH
+608 PFTCSH
-614 GRPISL
+614 GRPVSL
-620 LFDMDDILKKFLRK
+620 LFGMDDILKKFLRK

>member
-1 MLFKDIPIGGRNKLA
+1 MPTSADINK
-16 RKVMLSPEDKNNP
+16 P
-29 QIRVLSEDLA
+29 QIRVLSEELA

-54 VKELI
+54 VKELL

-65 RAKII
+65 GATLI
-70 RLDIE
+70 RIDIE

-83 VMDNGIGMLPEEC
+83 IMDNGMGMLPEEC
-96 KIAFSRHATSKIS
+96 RIAFSRHATSKIS
-109 KFGDLETIRSLGF
+109 DFSDLETIHSLGF

-127 PSIASVAKVRCVSA
+127 PSIASVAKVRCTSA
-141 RNENQ
+141 RSENQ
-146 GGKLIVL
+146 GGKLIVV
-153 EGGTLIEEKDFA
+153 EGGELIEEKDFA

-173 VDQLF
+173 VAQLF
-178 YVTPAR
+178 YITPAR

-204 HALAY
+204 QALAY
-209 PSIHFQL
+209 PSIQFQL
-216 THNGRDV
+216 THNGREV
-223 IQTLPTD
+223 IQTLPSD

-240 GADLAKSLVQV
+240 GTELAKSLVQV
-251 TSNSED
+251 KSSSGD
-257 YELQGYVSNPVYNRS
+257 YRLEGYVSNPVFTRS

-283 RFVRDKVILH
+283 RFVRDKVVLH

-300 HLLPKGK
+300 HLLPKGQ

-312 LFLNMEPRLLDV
+312 LYLNMDPKLLDV

-334 FAFQQDVHQFVSR
+334 FAFQQDVHQFISR
-347 SIRDALENN
+347 SIREALEKN
-356 LQTPVEETQTVYN
+356 LQSPVEDLQPVYEN
-369 DIPISTGSE
+369 IPI
-378 NRVFRQDIPFRVGK
+378 K
-392 KYETCSF
+392 
-399 EQGKMSEFLRGTNYS
+399 TNYEKPFYKEGPS
-414 AGIEPQASSSLQQV
+414 WINKSEEVAAFKQGDLSEALRNMTSSHGFHSKISSSPQQV
-428 MGFGKPPI
+428 MGFDKAPI

-448 LGQLDSSFIIMQG
+448 LGQLNSSFIIMQG

-474 ERILYERFREAAKE
+474 ERILYERFRESAKK

-499 ITVEIPPTE
+499 LTVEFSPAE
-508 TEILTPHLERLR
+508 TELLIFHLDRLK

-550 ILRDTIELLPTGDNE
+550 LLRDTIELLPKDGDEN
-565 DILHDKYQD
+565 ILHEKYED

-583 AIKVNHPLNLEQ
+583 AIKVNHPLNLDQ
-595 IRKLISDLEETSM
+595 IRKLISDLEQTSM

-620 LFDMDDILKKFLRK
+620 LFGMDDILKKFLRK

>member
-1 MLFKDIPIGGRNKLA
+1 MSTHTHTDINK
-16 RKVMLSPEDKNNP
+16 P
-29 QIRVLSEDLA
+29 QIRILSDDLA

-54 VKELI
+54 VKELV

-65 RAKII
+65 GATLI

-75 GGGKKKIR
+75 SGGKKKIR
-83 VMDNGIGMLPEEC
+83 IMDNGMGMRPEEC
-96 KIAFSRHATSKIS
+96 KLAFSRHATSKIFEFS
-109 KFGDLETIRSLGF
+109 DLETIQSLGF

-127 PSIASVAKVRCVSA
+127 PSIASVAKVRCTSA
-141 RNENQ
+141 RSETQ
-146 GGKLIVL
+146 GGKLIVV
-153 EGGTLIEEKDFA
+153 EGGTLVEEKDFA

-173 VDQLF
+173 VAQLF
-178 YVTPAR
+178 YSTPAR

-204 HALAY
+204 QALAY
-209 PSIHFQL
+209 PAIQFQL

-240 GADLAKSLVQV
+240 GADLGKSLVQV
-251 TSNSED
+251 SSSSGD
-257 YELQGYVSNPVYNRS
+257 YQLEGYVSNPVYTRS
-272 NRSAQY
+272 NRSAQF

-293 ATQQGYS
+293 STQQGYS
-300 HLLPKGK
+300 HLLPKGQ

-312 LFLNMEPRLLDV
+312 LYLTMDPKLLDV

-347 SIRDALENN
+347 SIREALEKNI
-356 LQTPVEETQTVYN
+356 QAPIEAVRSQSD
-369 DIPISTGSE
+369 DIPIHSNYRKPIETPSW
-378 NRVFRQDIPFRVGK
+378 VGK
-392 KYETCSF
+392 SEKTTSQGNLSDALRTMAGAGHGF
-399 EQGKMSEFLRGTNYS
+399 ESQTTT
-414 AGIEPQASSSLQQV
+414 PSSQV
-428 MGFGKPPI
+428 IWFDKPPI
-436 PVSNLIYSEFEP
+436 PVSHLIYSEFEP

-499 ITVEIPPTE
+499 LTVEFSPAE
-508 TEILTPHLERLR
+508 TEILTPHLDRLQ

-550 ILRDTIELLPTGDNE
+550 LLRDTIELLPKGGDENV
-565 DILHDKYQD
+565 LHDKYED

-583 AIKVNHPLNLEQ
+583 AIKVNHPLNLDQ
-595 IRKLISDLEETSM
+595 IRKLISDLEQTTM

>member
-1 MLFKDIPIGGRNKLA
+1 MPTSADINKP
-16 RKVMLSPEDKNNP
+16 R
-29 QIRVLSEDLA
+29 IRVLSEELA

-44 GEVVERPASV
+44 GEVVERPSSV
-54 VKELI
+54 VKELL

-65 RAKII
+65 GATLI
-70 RLDIE
+70 RIDIE

-83 VMDNGIGMLPEEC
+83 IMDNGMGMLPEEC
-96 KIAFSRHATSKIS
+96 RIAFSRHATSKIS
-109 KFGDLETIRSLGF
+109 DFSDLETIHSLGF

-127 PSIASVAKVRCVSA
+127 PSIASVAKVRCTSA
-141 RNENQ
+141 RSENQ
-146 GGKLIVL
+146 GGKLIVV
-153 EGGTLIEEKDFA
+153 EGGELIEEKDFA

-173 VDQLF
+173 VAQLF
-178 YVTPAR
+178 YITPAR

-204 HALAY
+204 QALAY
-209 PSIHFQL
+209 PSIQFQL
-216 THNGRDV
+216 THNGREV

-240 GADLAKSLVQV
+240 GTELAKSLVQV
-251 TSNSED
+251 KSSSSD
-257 YELQGYVSNPVYNRS
+257 YRLEGYVSNPVFTRS

-283 RFVRDKVILH
+283 RFVRDKVVLH

-300 HLLPKGK
+300 HLLPKGQ

-312 LFLNMEPRLLDV
+312 LYLTMDPKLLDV

-334 FAFQQDVHQFVSR
+334 FAFQQDVHQFISR
-347 SIRDALENN
+347 SIREALEKN
-356 LQTPVEETQTVYN
+356 LQSPVEDPQPVYEN
-369 DIPISTGSE
+369 IPT
-378 NRVFRQDIPFRVGK
+378 K
-392 KYETCSF
+392 
-399 EQGKMSEFLRGTNYS
+399 TNYEKPFYREAPS
-414 AGIEPQASSSLQQV
+414 WVKKSEEVAPFQQGNLSEALRNMTDSHGFHSKISSSPQQV
-428 MGFGKPPI
+428 MGFDKAPI

-448 LGQLDSSFIIMQG
+448 LGQLNSSFIIMQG

-474 ERILYERFREAAKE
+474 ERILYERFRESAKK

-499 ITVEIPPTE
+499 LTVEFSPTE
-508 TEILTPHLERLR
+508 TELLIFHLDRLK

-550 ILRDTIELLPTGDNE
+550 LLRDTIELLPKGGDEN
-565 DILHDKYQD
+565 ILHEKYED

-583 AIKVNHPLNLEQ
+583 AIKVNHPLNLDQ
-595 IRKLISDLEETSM
+595 IRKLIADLEQTSM

-620 LFDMDDILKKFLRK
+620 LFGMDDILKKFLRK

>member
-1 MLFKDIPIGGRNKLA
+1 MPISADINKP
-16 RKVMLSPEDKNNP
+16 R
-29 QIRVLSEDLA
+29 IRVLSEDLS

-54 VKELI
+54 VKELL

-65 RAKII
+65 GATLI
-70 RLDIE
+70 RIDIE

-83 VMDNGIGMLPEEC
+83 VMDNGMGMLPEEC
-96 KIAFSRHATSKIS
+96 KTAFSRHATSKIS
-109 KFGDLETIRSLGF
+109 ELSDLETIQSLGF

-127 PSIASVAKVRCVSA
+127 PSIASVAKVRCTSA
-141 RNENQ
+141 RSENQ
-146 GGKLIVL
+146 GGKLIVV
-153 EGGTLIEEKDFA
+153 EGGDLIEEKDFA

-173 VDQLF
+173 VAQLF

-204 HALAY
+204 QALAY
-209 PSIHFQL
+209 PSIQFQL
-216 THNGRDV
+216 IHNGREV

-240 GADLAKSLVQV
+240 GTDLAKSLVQV
-251 TSNSED
+251 KSSSGD
-257 YELQGYVSNPVYNRS
+257 YRLEGYVSNPVFTRS

-283 RFVRDKVILH
+283 RFVRDKVVLH

-300 HLLPKGK
+300 HLLPKGQ

-312 LFLNMEPRLLDV
+312 LYLNMDPKLLDV

-334 FAFQQDVHQFVSR
+334 FAFQQDVHQFISR
-347 SIRDALENN
+347 SIREALEEN
-356 LQTPVEETQTVYN
+356 LQSPVEDLQPAHEN
-369 DIPISTGSE
+369 IPIETNYEKPVYREAPPWVNKSEEVAAFKQKNLSEALKDMTGSHG
-378 NRVFRQDIPFRVGK
+378 FHSKISP
-392 KYETCSF
+392 S
-399 EQGKMSEFLRGTNYS
+399 
-414 AGIEPQASSSLQQV
+414 PQQI
-428 MGFGKPPI
+428 MGFDKAPI

-448 LGQLDSSFIIMQG
+448 LGQLNSSFIIMQG

-474 ERILYERFREAAKE
+474 ERILYERFRESAKE

-499 ITVEIPPTE
+499 LTVEFSPAE
-508 TEILTPHLERLR
+508 TELLIFHLDRLK

-535 LRSVPAILKNIDNEK
+535 LRTVPAILKNIDNEK
-550 ILRDTIELLPTGDNE
+550 LLRDTIELLPKGGDEN
-565 DILHDKYQD
+565 ILHEKYED

-583 AIKVNHPLNLEQ
+583 AIKVNHPLNLDQ
-595 IRKLISDLEETSM
+595 IRKLISDLEQTSM

-620 LFDMDDILKKFLRK
+620 LFGMEDILKKFLRK